1 MQAGFFLTAKLLFLF
16 LLCPD
21 GKEKLLFLIQSQET
35 ALLFLKL
42 LKLSACLQDLRAKGF
57 CLLLA
62 GLPLLFGM
70 GCLKPQMGK
79 AFLFCLRSLG
89 QVVQILLYAESFLD
103 LRLLLCGNGYLLQA
117 FAKTGSFRLTGFFLL
132 LVFFQGFLCLCQ
144 LLLQSCLFHSK
155 LLLLLVQLPD
165 FL

>member
-1 MQAGFFLTAKLLFLF
+1 M
-16 LLCPD
+16 
-21 GKEKLLFLIQSQET
+21 
-35 ALLFLKL
+35 LFLKL

-79 AFLFCLRSLG
+79 AFLFCFRSLG

-132 LVFFQGFLCLCQ
+132 LVFFQCFLCLCQ